1 MRDTDE
7 VLVGALEYFCTTLF
21 AQLLPVAKQKID
33 GIAIICI
40 FESHKVIVT
49 LEDNTRIGGYGSAV
63 AELLED
69 FGLTDKRLFR
79 FGLPDHFVEQGE
91 IKELY
96 KLLKIDGE
104 SVARQL
110 MEKL

>member
-40 FESHKVIVT
+40 FESHKVI
-49 LEDNTRIGGYGSAV
+49 AK
-63 AELLED
+63 
-69 FGLTDKRLFR
+69 FGTEVLAIHAKTDKSLNWF
-79 FGLPDHFVEQGE
+79 
-91 IKELY
+91 
-96 KLLKIDGE
+96 
-104 SVARQL
+104 
-110 MEKL
+110 